1 MPTVP
6 RSPDN
11 LIPEVQPS
19 ESALLMAAA
28 GMHHQGLF
36 GPREFGPRSTAIEDR
51 RGEPN
56 PTAAQTDSSPALAN
70 RLARK
75 ANPSR
80 NLKSASAALAPM
92 AKR

>member
-6 RSPDN
+6 RSAPDP
-11 LIPEVQPS
+11 LVPDVQPS

-28 GMHHQGLF
+28 GMHRQGLF
-36 GPREFGPRSTAIEDR
+36 GPREFGPRSTNIEDR

-56 PTAAQTDSSPALAN
+56 PTAAQTDADPTFGN

-75 ANPSR
+75 AYPTR
-80 NLKSASAALAPM
+80 AAKSDQPRGRL
-92 AKR
+92 